1 MAVEP
6 RSSPNNAYQ
15 IVLSYA
21 NPVTFFGA
29 AVTYGGGMVT
39 GASGNGTSTITLD
52 LAGVINGQAITVT
65 VYGLNDG
72 FTTKDLPIR
81 MVVLIGDVVGS
92 GNTASVDA
100 SDIIAVKAQVGQPV
114 TAANFRADVNASG
127 SINASD
133 IAAVKS
139 KSGYSLLLTPTAASG
154 PGIPARAL
162 GQH

>member
-15 IVLSYA
+15 IVISYA

-29 AVTYGGGMVT
+29 AVTYGTGMVT
-39 GASGNGTSTITLD
+39 GVNGNGTSTITLD
-52 LAGVINGQAITVT
+52 LAGVTNGQAITVT

-92 GNTASVDA
+92 GTTGSVDA
-100 SDIIAVKAQVGQPV
+100 SDISAVKAQVGRPV
-114 TAANFRADVNASG
+114 SAANFRADINASG

-133 IAAVKS
+133 ISAVKS
-139 KSGYSLLLTPTAASG
+139 KSGTTYFLMPAGASG
-154 PGIPARAL
+154 PGIPARAP